1 MAARHIKTLL
11 VTVDVLKDKR
21 EYLIPL
27 TEKRRV
33 VEFRE
38 EWSNNF
44 QRQQENNVVNSF
56 GRR

>member
-1 MAARHIKTLL
+1 MLL

-33 VEFRE
+33 FEFRE